1 MKQTQTKNPP
11 PFMEKLAPNDRVVA
25 VNTNLARPVHPGSN
39 YQPQL
44 ISFPDGPLRRDRIY
58 HVLSVENRRDG
69 GQAVFITGTRVFLGG
84 EEIPWD
90 GSRFRKVDCLK
101 GRVPL
106 KKRLTAKPPR
116 RR

>member
-1 MKQTQTKNPP
+1 
-11 PFMEKLAPNDRVVA
+11 MENLAPNDRVVA
-25 VNTNLARPVHPGSN
+25 VNTNLAQPVYPGKN

-44 ISFPDGPLRRDRIY
+44 ISFADWPLRHDRVY
-58 HVLSVENRRDG
+58 HVLSVENRSDG

-101 GRVPL
+101 GHVPL
-106 KKRLTAKPPR
+106 KR
-116 RR
+116 RKKQPSPKSQDKSR

>member
-1 MKQTQTKNPP
+1 
-11 PFMEKLAPNDRVVA
+11 MEKLAPNDRVVA

-58 HVLSVENRRDG
+58 HVHRVVSQASG

-101 GRVPL
+101 GHVPM
-106 KKRLTAKPPR
+106 KKKFTSSFAAWR
-116 RR
+116 

>member
-1 MKQTQTKNPP
+1 
-11 PFMEKLAPNDRVVA
+11 MENLAPNDRVVA
-25 VNTNLARPVHPGSN
+25 VNTNLAQPVYPGKN

-44 ISFPDGPLRRDRIY
+44 ISFPDGPLRSDRVY
-58 HVLSVENRRDG
+58 HVLSVENRSDG

-101 GRVPL
+101 GHVPMKRR
-106 KKRLTAKPPR
+106 KKQPSPKSQDKSR
-116 RR
+116 

>member
-1 MKQTQTKNPP
+1 
-11 PFMEKLAPNDRVVA
+11 
-25 VNTNLARPVHPGSN
+25 
-39 YQPQL
+39 
-44 ISFPDGPLRRDRIY
+44 
-58 HVLSVENRRDG
+58 VENRRDG

>member
-1 MKQTQTKNPP
+1 
-11 PFMEKLAPNDRVVA
+11 MENLAPNDRVVA
-25 VNTNLARPVHPGSN
+25 VNTNLAQPVYPGKN

-44 ISFPDGPLRRDRIY
+44 ISFPDGPLRRDRVY
-58 HVLSVENRRDG
+58 HVLSVENRSDG

-101 GRVPL
+101 GHVPMKRR
-106 KKRLTAKPPR
+106 KKQPSPKSQDKSR
-116 RR
+116 